1 MKGTIT
7 MSDTRHSFGKNGL
20 TATVSAHGAELTS
33 LRTTSGQD
41 LLWNAGPAWKR
52 HSPVLFPIVG
62 KPPENTTL
70 NGQPVTLTQHGF
82 ARDMTFRWL
91 ERTETGCVLELEDTP
106 ETWQLFPAA
115 FRLHLIYRM
124 EETGLHVGYVLTNP
138 SEDATLHA
146 SLGVHPAFMWPLN
159 PETGRENH
167 RLTFD
172 TNEADHIRRISPD
185 GLLPEAV
192 PSPIHDRLLP
202 LQDSLFEADAII
214 MLDARSKAVDFT
226 GPDGS
231 GLRVRWDGFKD
242 LGIWTKPG
250 AGFLCIEPWYGYATP
265 VGFTGDFSEKPGLL
279 HLQPGESWEA
289 FWSVEPV

>member
-1 MKGTIT
+1 
-7 MSDTRHSFGKNGL
+7 MSDTQHSFGKNGL

-33 LRTTSGQD
+33 LRTASGQD
-41 LLWNAGPAWKR
+41 LLWNAGPAWER

-70 NGQPVTLTQHGF
+70 NGQPVTLKQHGF

-106 ETWQLFPAA
+106 DTRTLFPVA

-124 EETGLHVGYVLTNP
+124 EDTGLHVGYVLTNP

-146 SLGVHPAFMWPLN
+146 SLGVHPAFMWPLK
-159 PETGRENH
+159 PDAGRAGH
-167 RLTFD
+167 RLTFEKA
-172 TNEADHIRRISPD
+172 EAAQIRRISPA
-185 GLLPEAV
+185 GLLPEGV
-192 PSPIHDRLLP
+192 PSPITDRVLP
-202 LQDSLFEADAII
+202 LADTLFEADAII
-214 MLDARSKAVDFT
+214 MLDAHSKAVDFT

-265 VGFTGDFSEKPGLL
+265 VGFAGDFSEKPGLL

-289 FWSVEPV
+289 FWSVEPI

>member
-7 MSDTRHSFGKNGL
+7 MSDTQHSFGKNGL
-20 TATVSAHGAELTS
+20 TATVSAHGAELIS
-33 LRTTSGQD
+33 LRTASGQD
-41 LLWNAGPAWKR
+41 LLWNAGPAWER

-70 NGQPVTLTQHGF
+70 DGKPVTLKQHGF

-106 ETWQLFPAA
+106 DTRTLFPAA

-159 PETGRENH
+159 PDAGRAGH
-167 RLTFD
+167 RLTFEKA
-172 TNEADHIRRISPD
+172 EAAQIRRISPD
-185 GLLPEAV
+185 GLLPEGV
-192 PSPIHDRLLP
+192 PSPITDRVLP
-202 LQDSLFEADAII
+202 LADTLFEADAII
-214 MLDARSKAVDFT
+214 MLDAHSKAVDFT
-226 GPDGS
+226 GPDSS

-265 VGFTGDFSEKPGLL
+265 VGFAGDFSEKPGLL

-289 FWSVEPV
+289 FWSVEPI

>member
-1 MKGTIT
+1 MKGTT
-7 MSDTRHSFGKNGL
+7 GMTDSQHSFGKNNL
-20 TATVSAHGAELTS
+20 TATVSAHGAELIS
-33 LRTTSGQD
+33 LRTASGQD

-52 HSPVLFPIVG
+52 HSPVLFPIIG
-62 KPPENTTL
+62 KPLEDTTL
-70 NGQPVTLTQHGF
+70 NGQPVTLPQHGF

-91 ERTETGCVLELEDTP
+91 ERTEAGCVLELKNTP
-106 ETWQLFPAA
+106 KTWQLFPAA

-146 SLGVHPAFMWPLN
+146 SLGAHPAFMWPLK
-159 PETGRENH
+159 PDTGRDAH
-167 RLTFD
+167 RLTFEV
-172 TNEADHIRRISPD
+172 NEADHIRRISPD
-185 GLLPEAV
+185 GLLPKAV
-192 PSPIHDRLLP
+192 PSPIHERVLP
-202 LQDSLFEADAII
+202 LEDSLFEDDAII
-214 MLDARSKAVDFT
+214 MLDVHSKAVDFT

-265 VGFTGDFSEKPGLL
+265 VDFAGDFSEKPGLL

>member
-1 MKGTIT
+1 
-7 MSDTRHSFGKNGL
+7 MSDTQHSFGKNGL

-33 LRTTSGQD
+33 LRTASGQD
-41 LLWNAGPAWKR
+41 LLWTAGPAWKR
-52 HSPVLFPIVG
+52 HSPILFPIVG
-62 KPPENTTL
+62 KPPENMTL
-70 NGQPVTLTQHGF
+70 NGKPVTLKQHGF
-82 ARDMTFRWL
+82 ARDMTFHWL

-138 SEDATLHA
+138 SEDAPLHA
-146 SLGVHPAFMWPLN
+146 SLGAHPAFMWPLK
-159 PETGRENH
+159 PEAERAGH
-167 RLTFD
+167 RLTFETIETD
-172 TNEADHIRRISPD
+172 QIRRISSD
-185 GLLPEAV
+185 GLLPDSA
-192 PSPIHDRLLP
+192 PSPIKDRVLP
-202 LQDSLFEADAII
+202 LEDSLFEADAII
-214 MLDARSKAVDFT
+214 MLDVHSKAVDFT
-226 GPDGS
+226 DPDGN
-231 GLRVRWDGFKD
+231 GLRIRWNGFRD

-265 VGFTGDFSEKPGLL
+265 IGFSGNFSEKPGLL